1 MTKHECLW
9 KHDHSEWYEWYKLIY
24 AKNYN
29 SENDMINKKVNAKK
43 KKDNPESDMNEKKIY
58 FVQK

>member
-29 SENDMINKKVNAKK
+29 SENDMINKKVNATKK
-43 KKDNPESDMNEKKIY
+43 KW
-58 FVQK
+58 